1 MATPNT
7 VHRIALTIAGLGV
20 SLLAGSPAH
29 ADRNALWN
37 IVNGSCVAPGPNGEA
52 PKPKPGVEITCRL
65 DHGVAI
71 LKDREGVAQML
82 AIPTKR
88 VTGIEDPSV
97 LAADAPHYFADAWA
111 ARGAVEAHLGRD
123 LPREAVAVT
132 VNSEFAR
139 SQDQLHLHVDCL
151 DVSVAAALKDYQP
164 SLDDAWRPM
173 IVALNG
179 RKYWARRLISAE
191 LADVSPFVA
200 LAEGLPAAK
209 TEMGL
214 WTLAAVGATFNG
226 DLGFVLLADHAEL
239 TAGGHA
245 EDIQDHRCAIAPK
258 S

>member
-1 MATPNT
+1 MTTPAAA
-7 VHRIALTIAGLGV
+7 HRLALTVLGLSAGL
-20 SLLAGSPAH
+20 LAASPAH
-29 ADRNALWN
+29 ADRNTLWN
-37 IVNGSCVAPGPNGEA
+37 IVNGSCVAPGPNGEP
-52 PKPKPGVEITCRL
+52 PKPKPSVEITCRL

-88 VTGIEDPSV
+88 VTGMEDPSI

-123 LPREAVAVT
+123 LPREAIAVT

-139 SQDQLHLHVDCL
+139 TQDQLHLHVDCL
-151 DVSVAAALKDYQP
+151 DVSVAAALKDYRA
-164 SLDDAWRPM
+164 SLDDTWRPM
-173 IVALNG
+173 TVALNG

-200 LAEGLPAAK
+200 LADGLPVAK

-214 WTLAAVGATFNG
+214 WTIAAVGATFNG
-226 DLGFVLLADHAEL
+226 DPGFILLADHAEL

-245 EDIQDHRCAIAPK
+245 EDIQDHKCAIASK